1 MDGLKFTV
9 PYEDIFE
16 QYYQLT
22 LDGMNIESK
31 QPCYCKIKDWRSK
44 KILTYKSMI
53 MKEGDN

>member
-22 LDGMNIESK
+22 LGEINIESN

-44 KILTYKSMI
+44 EILTYKSMI
-53 MKEGDN
+53 TKEGK